1 MSKPI
6 DRHVVPN
13 ENGGSD
19 VEAPGA
25 DRASAHT
32 DTQADAIDRAREIV
46 HNAGGGE
53 VVIHG
58 RDGRIRD
65 FDTVAPGNDP
75 NPPRDKKLRLAAWT
89 NPPRP

>member
-1 MSKPI
+1 MSKDS

-13 ENGGSD
+13 PDGGWD
-19 VEAPGA
+19 VKKPGA
-25 DRASAHT
+25 ERASSHV

-58 RDGRIRD
+58 RDGQIRD
-65 FDTVAPGNDP
+65 SDTVAPGNDP
-75 NPPRDKKLRLAAWT
+75 NPPKDTK
-89 NPPRP
+89 